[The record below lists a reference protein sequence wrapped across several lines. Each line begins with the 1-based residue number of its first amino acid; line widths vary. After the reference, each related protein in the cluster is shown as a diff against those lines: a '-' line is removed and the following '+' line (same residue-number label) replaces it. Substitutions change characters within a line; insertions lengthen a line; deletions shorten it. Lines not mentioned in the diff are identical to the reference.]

1 MRISDWS
8 SDVCSSDL
16 LALYRN
22 PPAQQEGVANDLRLL
37 LQPVAAERFA
47 RHDVVSIAAEGM
59 AHQRQIPTA
68 APLRMPYM
76 GHLMDEMSLD
86 GQRDVAT
93 IGAETAD
100 FRLEP

>member
-1 MRISDWS
+1 MLRAGSPKITIFGSPS
-8 SDVCSSDL
+8 SECGYSLTPAERQQRFIDRKRR

-59 AHQRQIPTA
+59 AHQRQIPSA
-68 APLRMPYM
+68 APLRLP
-76 GHLMDEMSLD
+76 DK
-86 GQRDVAT
+86 
-93 IGAETAD
+93 IGRAHV
-100 FRLEP
+100 